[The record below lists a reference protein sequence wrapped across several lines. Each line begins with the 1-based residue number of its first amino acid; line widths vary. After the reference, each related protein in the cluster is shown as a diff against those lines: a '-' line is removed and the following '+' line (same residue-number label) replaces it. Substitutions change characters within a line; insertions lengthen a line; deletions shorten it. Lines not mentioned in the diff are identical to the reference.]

1 MVVYNYLWK
10 GFMMKSSRRLILSSG
25 NAHKIKE
32 IKEILKDLDI
42 EVISK
47 DDLGFKDF
55 DVVEDMDSLEGNAF
69 KKAEELSK
77 LVKGIIIAD
86 DTGLFVDAL
95 NGAPGVLSARYAGEH
110 VSYKDNNELL
120 LRNLASVPIEKRTA
134 YFKTVIAL
142 VLEDGTNLKAEGIC
156 KGSIDIEQRGE
167 NGFGYDPL
175 FIVDGLGKTFGEMS
189 DEEKNSLSHRANALR
204 NLKNILG
211 EVLK

>member
-1 MVVYNYLWK
+1 MARNRYLWK
-10 GFMMKSSRRLILSSG
+10 GFMMNSSRKLILSSG

-77 LVKGIIIAD
+77 LVKGIVMAD

-120 LRNLASVPIEKRTA
+120 LKNLASVPMEKRTA

-142 VLEDGTNLKAEGIC
+142 VLEDGTKLKAEGTC
-156 KGSIDIEQRGE
+156 KGMIDIEQRGD

-175 FIVDGLGKTFGEMS
+175 FIVEGLGKTFGEIS
-189 DEEKNSLSHRANALR
+189 DGEKNSLSHRANALR

-211 EVLK
+211 EILK